1 MAVGKM
7 GQAGVFF
14 THISFSS
21 RAASTARKSRSMTT
35 EHIHATPEIGKS
47 IRAGGFMTNYHE
59 AGTGTP
65 VILIHGSGPGVSAWS
80 NWRLT
85 IPYLAERL
93 HVFAYDQ
100 LGFGYSDLS
109 DQHTYNL
116 EGWTD
121 HLLSFME
128 AVGVE
133 RAHLIGDSMGAAV
146 ALAAALKH
154 PERVHKLILMG
165 PMGVRFSITEG
176 LDAVWGY
183 TPGVANMKK
192 LIDIFAYD
200 RKLVTDALA
209 EQRYQSSIRPG
220 MQEAFSS
227 MFPAPR
233 QHGVD
238 ALAAY
243 ESRIREIQAPVL
255 LFHGREDRVIPLET
269 SLNLFH
275 TLDNAQ
281 LHVFSRCGH
290 WTQTEYAH
298 TFNRLVRDF
307 LTKDVR

>member
-1 MAVGKM
+1 
-7 GQAGVFF
+7 
-14 THISFSS
+14 
-21 RAASTARKSRSMTT
+21 
-35 EHIHATPEIGKS
+35 
-47 IRAGGFMTNYHE
+47 MTNYHE

-133 RAHLIGDSMGAAV
+133 RAHLIGNSMGAAV

-165 PMGVRFSITEG
+165 PMGVRFPITEG

-183 TPGVANMKK
+183 TPGVAKMKR

-200 RKLVTDALA
+200 RKLVTDELA
-209 EQRYQSSIRPG
+209 EQRYKASIRPG

-227 MFPAPR
+227 MFPTPR

-243 ESRIREIQAPVL
+243 EERLAEIQAPTL
-255 LFHGREDRVIPLET
+255 IFHGREDRVIPLASSQKLLSVLE
-269 SLNLFH
+269 H
-275 TLDNAQ
+275 VQ
-281 LHVFSRCGH
+281 LHIFSHCGH
-290 WTQTEYAH
+290 WTMIEHAAA
-298 TFNRLVRDF
+298 FNRLTRDF
-307 LTKDVR
+307 LTEAE

>member
-1 MAVGKM
+1 M
-7 GQAGVFF
+7 
-14 THISFSS
+14 SDSS
-21 RAASTARKSRSMTT
+21 TQT
-35 EHIHATPEIGKS
+35 IPEIGKS
-47 IRAGGFMTNYHE
+47 IRTGEVMTNYHE
-59 AGTGTP
+59 AGSGTP
-65 VILIHGSGPGVSAWS
+65 VIFIHGSGPGVSAWS
-80 NWRLT
+80 NWRLA
-85 IPYLAERL
+85 IPYVAEQL
-93 HVFAYDQ
+93 HVLAYDQ
-100 LGFGYSDLS
+100 VGFGYTELPAENSYS
-109 DQHTYNL
+109 L
-116 EGWTD
+116 EGWTN
-121 HLLSFME
+121 HLLQFMQ
-128 AVGVE
+128 AKGIQK
-133 RAHLIGDSMGAAV
+133 AHLVGNSMGAAV
-146 ALAAALKH
+146 ALAVAVTH
-154 PERVHKLILMG
+154 PELVDKLVLMG
-165 PMGVRFSITEG
+165 AMGVHFPITEG

-220 MQEAFSS
+220 MQEAFSN

-243 ESRIREIQAPVL
+243 ESRIHEIQAPVL

-269 SLNLFH
+269 SLNLFR

-281 LHVFSRCGH
+281 LHVISHCGH
-290 WTQTEYAH
+290 WTQTEYAN

>member
-1 MAVGKM
+1 
-7 GQAGVFF
+7 
-14 THISFSS
+14 
-21 RAASTARKSRSMTT
+21 
-35 EHIHATPEIGKS
+35 
-47 IRAGGFMTNYHE
+47 MTNYHE

-100 LGFGYSDLS
+100 LGFGYSDLP
-109 DQHTYNL
+109 DQRVYNL
-116 EGWTD
+116 ERWTD
-121 HLLSFME
+121 HLFSFME

-133 RAHLIGDSMGAAV
+133 RAHLIGNSMGAAV
-146 ALAAALKH
+146 ALAAAIKH

-183 TPGVANMKK
+183 TPGVANMKR

-200 RKLVTDALA
+200 RKLVTDELA
-209 EQRYQSSIRPG
+209 EQRYKASIRPG

-227 MFPAPR
+227 MFPIPR
-233 QHGVD
+233 QQGVD

-243 ESRIREIQAPVL
+243 EERLAEIQAPTL
-255 LFHGREDRVIPLET
+255 IFHGREDRVIPLASSQKLLSVLE
-269 SLNLFH
+269 H
-275 TLDNAQ
+275 VQ
-281 LHVFSRCGH
+281 LHIFSHCGH
-290 WTQTEYAH
+290 WTMIEHAAA
-298 TFNRLVRDF
+298 FNRLTRDF
-307 LTKDVR
+307 LTEAE